1 MSPPSLP
8 AMSNPAGEQSP
19 FVTFGAWLARTLVFV
34 SSGAVLVLEILAG
47 RLMAPFVGVSL
58 ETFTGIIGVILAG
71 IATGTAIGGRL
82 ADRYDAARLLGPA
95 FVIGGVL
102 SWWSL
107 WVVLNLGSLVG
118 SGPPAIVVLATLGFV
133 APAAALSAVSPIVAK
148 LVLRSLDETGTV
160 IGSLSA
166 WGTGGA
172 LFGVFVTGFVLVAA
186 WPTKPIV
193 LGLGGVLVV
202 LGAGI
207 SFQVSRMSPSSA
219 LVVVVL
225 ASLGAG
231 ISSQSPC
238 EFESA
243 YFCGRVVVDEE
254 DPSLRWLVLDDL
266 VHAAVDVDD
275 PTVLPIRYVRL
286 LAAVIDAQPTGALDV
301 AHVGGGG
308 FTLPA
313 YIAATRPGS
322 TNTVFEIDDVLFDVA
337 RDELGLEPDDGFEVI
352 VGDARLDLADLEDA
366 TLDMIIGDAF
376 AGPAVPWHLT
386 TSEFLAEVKRVLR
399 PDGVYAM
406 NLIDG
411 SANDFAEWQ
420 ARTIAQ
426 HFDYLAVIVPVDWDG
441 GIANQILLGSNTA
454 ILLGDLAGDG
464 VRVADLAAFVGDG
477 RYLTDDFAPVD
488 RLMTAP

>member
-1 MSPPSLP
+1 
-8 AMSNPAGEQSP
+8 MSNPAGEPTPS
-19 FVTFGAWLARTLVFV
+19 VTLGAGLARTLVFV
-34 SSGAVLVLEILAG
+34 SSAAVLVLEILAG

-71 IATGTAIGGRL
+71 IAAGTAVGGRL

-95 FVIGGVL
+95 FVGGGVL

-107 WVVLNLGSLVG
+107 WVVLNLGSSVG
-118 SGPPAIVVLATLGFV
+118 SGPPAIVVLTTLGFF
-133 APAAALSAVSPIVAK
+133 APAAVLSAVSPLVAK

-160 IGSLSA
+160 VGSLSA

-193 LGLGGVLVV
+193 IVLGGTLVV
-202 LGAGI
+202 LGIAI
-207 SFQVSRMSPSSA
+207 SLWASRAKPSGA
-219 LVVVVL
+219 LIVVIV

-243 YFCGRVVVDEE
+243 YFCGRVVIDED

-266 VHAAVDVDD
+266 VHAAVDLDD

-286 LAAVIDAQPTGALDV
+286 LAATIDARPAGALDV
-301 AHVGGGG
+301 AHIGGGG

-313 YIAATRPGS
+313 YISATRPGS

-337 RDELGLEPDDGFEVI
+337 RDELGFEPDEGFEVV
-352 VGDARLDLADLEDA
+352 VGDARLNLADLDDA
-366 TLDMIIGDAF
+366 TLDIVIGDAF
-376 AGPAVPWHLT
+376 GGPAVPWHLT
-386 TSEFLAEVKRVLR
+386 TSEFLAEVARVLR
-399 PDGVYAM
+399 PDGIYAM

-411 SANDFAEWQ
+411 GANDFAEWQ
-420 ARTIAQ
+420 VRTIAQ
-426 HFDYLAVIVPVDWDG
+426 HFDHVAVVVPVDWTGDV
-441 GIANQILLGSNTA
+441 ANQILIGSDVP

-464 VRVADLAAFVGDG
+464 VRVADPIAFAGDG
-477 RYLTDDFAPVD
+477 RHLTDDFAPVD
-488 RLMTAP
+488 RLMTTP